1 MPTPAPS
8 HPHLRTPSHPHPH
21 LVLHVHGGSSVD
33 QILSHVKM
41 TMPRSPV
48 KGCVTVLLGTGEG
61 SHTHART
68 HACMHAH
75 TCTDACAYAHT
86 HTQPSMHTPTHNH
99 LHIHYTQGKTH
110 WHARSPTCDI
120 CSQFSTHIPMI
131 STLTEE
137 CTIHPVGQS
146 ATASLTHD
154 QCCWSAPWP
163 QTEPELHTYTRTHAH
178 ASWGNQKQQMP

>member
-1 MPTPAPS
+1 MCIWT
-8 HPHLRTPSHPHPH
+8 HPHTT
-21 LVLHVHGGSSVD
+21 
-33 QILSHVKM
+33 I
-41 TMPRSPV
+41 
-48 KGCVTVLLGTGEG
+48 
-61 SHTHART
+61 
-68 HACMHAH
+68 
-75 TCTDACAYAHT
+75 YAHT
-86 HTQPSMHTPTHNH
+86 HTQPSMHTPTHNHLCIHPHPHTTIYVCTHPHTTIYAHTHTQPSMHPPTPTHYH